1 MLESTA
7 ETLAREVERLYRLGR
22 REDAFVLALEAAQ
35 RFPGSSLALTNLG
48 YFYVLRGEPA
58 LARTAYESAL
68 RTNPG
73 NSEARRGLAVAKTQC
88 GIAAQGDSIAV
99 VPYRGAGRPVRVLVP
114 ITLGS
119 GNVVTERLFDERVFE
134 VTKLAVELHPVDAPL
149 PEHDVVFNA
158 VGEADSSAAAL
169 ETARLLLARTHRPVL
184 NDPLRVRETG
194 RLQQAQRLRELENVV
209 VPRIRSVTRAQ
220 ARALEPPVLLRAP
233 GYHAGEHFLRLEDA
247 GEVAAA
253 LEALPG
259 EELFAIEFLDTRDA
273 TGAFAKYRVMTIDGR
288 LYPLHLAISGNWK
301 VHYFSAEMASR
312 PAYRTLEERFL
323 RDPRAAL
330 GEGTWAALERVAH
343 EVGLHYAGID
353 FALDAE
359 GRVVIFETNA
369 TMAVRYPQDEPM
381 WTYRRYA
388 VDAVLDA
395 MREMLVRYS
404 SI

>member
-194 RLQQAQRLRELENVV
+194 RLQQAQRLRELDHVV

-312 PAYRTLEERFL
+312 PAYRALEERFL
-323 RDPRAAL
+323 RDPRATL
-330 GEGTWAALERVAH
+330 GEGTWATLERVAH